1 MNRFMAKIYKFCFVH
16 DKMLFGLFSASDIHV
31 NGISFLYLIG
41 TQADIRHNWKFLDNI
56 TTLVLPLLL

>member
-1 MNRFMAKIYKFCFVH
+1 MAKIYKFCFVH

-41 TQADIRHNWKFLDNI
+41 TQADIRHN
-56 TTLVLPLLL
+56 